1 MTPSNLSQFFQNRP
15 ALSKAEFAREAGVS
29 VRLIDYILNGKR
41 TLTPATAEKIR
52 PVMVR
57 YGWV

>member
-1 MTPSNLSQFFQNRP
+1 MTPSNLNQFFTNRP

-29 VRLIDYILNGKR
+29 VRLLDYILEGKR
-41 TLTPATAEKIR
+41 NLTPATADKIR

-57 YGWV
+57 YGWK